1 MEKYNGKGL
10 HFLTTE
16 VLECL
21 KIYPTARIIMAGGI
35 CDCSHRP
42 NRLVNFKC
50 TFTSMSEMSED
61 IMALF
66 YDSNNRIRTEYPGAR
81 VCYSELIGMDL
92 LEYKNIDNPFPGQHD
107 IFDAAIMDIN
117 TKIVALNKSNN
128 MPTPWI
134 AKRVHIMRKNGA
146 HHQYCRWYSLELRP
160 EKRLCR

>member
-1 MEKYNGKGL
+1 MNIAFIFGDSRLENMQTHINDIYNGNLPIYVEKYNGKGL

-42 NRLVNFKC
+42 NRLVNFRC

-66 YDSNNRIRTEYPGAR
+66 YDSNNIIRTEYPGAR
-81 VCYSELIGMDL
+81 VCYSELISMDL
-92 LEYKNIDNPFPGQHD
+92 LEYKNIDNPFPGQQD
-107 IFDAAIMDIN
+107 IFYCYYGY
-117 TKIVALNKSNN
+117 
-128 MPTPWI
+128 
-134 AKRVHIMRKNGA
+134 KN
-146 HHQYCRWYSLELRP
+146 
-160 EKRLCR
+160 